1 LDVEHVSTLQ
11 HHYIIGKK
19 PSLVLNGRDGHHGDM
34 NTTVKT
40 QKNHRIRTA
49 LRNAWRDQVAA
60 NRALLRINPS
70 DERVAH

>member
-1 LDVEHVSTLQ
+1 M
-11 HHYIIGKK
+11 
-19 PSLVLNGRDGHHGDM
+19 LNDLFLHHGDM

-40 QKNHRIRTA
+40 HKDHRIRTA
-49 LRNAWRDQVAA
+49 FRNAWRDQVAA